1 MERRR
6 ARAGAVVARERG
18 GVDLQPIARGQEGV
32 DGARVAHE
40 PGRALGMADEDAEA
54 ALAQRAGAVGEALGG
69 ARARQ
74 RRLEQQP
81 APAGRPLGDGVERGD
96 AERGHVVPRELGA
109 RTDLEVDTRPDQ
121 RGLEL
126 LHPCGNLGDIHVRR
140 MRRAGDE
147 AGSVA
152 HGLAGQRERDAEVAR
167 PVVDV
172 RQQVEVKLDAIHPCL
187 E

>member
-1 MERRR
+1 MSTPKPRSRSSR
-6 ARAGAVVARERG
+6 
-18 GVDLQPIARGQEGV
+18 
-32 DGARVAHE
+32 
-40 PGRALGMADEDAEA
+40 
-54 ALAQRAGAVGEALGG
+54 GAVGEALGR

-81 APAGRPLGDGVERGD
+81 APAGRALGDRLELGA

-109 RTDLEVDTRPDQ
+109 GTDLEVDARPDQ
-121 RGLEL
+121 GGLQL
-126 LHPCGNLGDIHVRR
+126 AHPLGDLGDVHVRR
-140 MRRAGDE
+140 VRRAGDQ
-147 AGSVA
+147 ARPVA
-152 HGLAGQRERDAEVAR
+152 HGLAGQRERDPEVAG